1 MAFLLYNTYWLRS
14 QRLALSL
21 LFVGPLWLLYQVLAY
36 QLNHGFGGNFRS
48 GLDVLFAA
56 ALRPVGISSA
66 IAAGI
71 PALLAILYLLSGEHR
86 ASVAQIRLRDFGFM
100 LLESL
105 IYALIFGLCV
115 GKLTELLLS
124 IAGIE
129 FDRDKVAGLVV
140 NLGSGVYEEFFFRV
154 VLLSG
159 IAYFLQRVNAVRQI
173 WPRYVVAILLNS
185 VLFAAFHYLKI
196 FGETVTLESFLFR
209 FLAGLVFSLMFLLR
223 GYGVT
228 AYAHSFYNV
237 FLMLR

>member
-1 MAFLLYNTYWLRS
+1 M
-14 QRLALSL
+14 
-21 LFVGPLWLLYQVLAY
+21 
-36 QLNHGFGGNFRS
+36 
-48 GLDVLFAA
+48 FAA
-56 ALRPVGISSA
+56 SLRQVGISSA

-71 PALLAILYLLSGEHR
+71 PAVLAVLYLLPSKHR
-86 ASVAQIRLRDFGFM
+86 ASVSEIRLRDFGFI

-129 FDRDKVAGLVV
+129 FDREKVAGLVV
-140 NLGSGVYEEFFFRV
+140 NLGSGVYEEFLFRV

-159 IAYFLQRVNAVRQI
+159 IVYFLQRVNAVRQI
-173 WPRYVVAILLNS
+173 WPRYVVAILLTS
-185 VLFAAFHYLKI
+185 ILFAAFHYLKI
-196 FGETVTLESFLFR
+196 FGEAVTLESFLFR
-209 FLAGLVFSLMFLLR
+209 FFAGLVFSLMFICR

>member
-1 MAFLLYNTYWLRS
+1 MILLNNDYWLRS
-14 QRLALSL
+14 QRLASSL

-36 QLNHGFGGNFRS
+36 QLNHGFGGNFRT
-48 GLDVLFAA
+48 GIDILFAA
-56 ALRPVGISSA
+56 SLRQVGISSA

-71 PALLAILYLLSGEHR
+71 PAVLAVLYLLPSKHR
-86 ASVAQIRLRDFGFM
+86 ASVSEIRLRDFGFI

-129 FDRDKVAGLVV
+129 FDGEKVAGLVV
-140 NLGSGVYEEFFFRV
+140 NLGSGVYEEFLFRV

-159 IAYFLQRVNAVRQI
+159 IVYFLQRVNAVRQI
-173 WPRYVVAILLNS
+173 WPRYVVAILLTS
-185 VLFAAFHYLKI
+185 ILFAAFHYLKI
-196 FGETVTLESFLFR
+196 FGEAVTLESFLFR
-209 FLAGLVFSLMFLLR
+209 FFAGLVFSLMFICR

>member
-1 MAFLLYNTYWLRS
+1 M
-14 QRLALSL
+14 

-36 QLNHGFGGNFRS
+36 QLNHGFGGNFRT
-48 GLDVLFAA
+48 GIDILFAA
-56 ALRPVGISSA
+56 SLRQVGVSSA

-71 PALLAILYLLSGEHR
+71 PAVLVVLYLLPSKHR
-86 ASVAQIRLRDFGFM
+86 ASISEIRLRDFGFI

-129 FDRDKVAGLVV
+129 FDREKVAGLVV
-140 NLGSGVYEEFFFRV
+140 NLGSGVYEEFLFRV

-159 IAYFLQRVNAVRQI
+159 VVYFLQRVNAVRQI
-173 WPRYVVAILLNS
+173 WPRYVVAMLLTS
-185 VLFAAFHYLKI
+185 MLFAAFHYLKI
-196 FGETVTLESFLFR
+196 FGEAVTLESFLFR
-209 FLAGLVFSLMFLLR
+209 FFAGLVFSLMFICR

>member
-1 MAFLLYNTYWLRS
+1 M
-14 QRLALSL
+14 

-36 QLNHGFGGNFRS
+36 QLNHGFGGNFRT
-48 GLDVLFAA
+48 GIDILFAA
-56 ALRPVGISSA
+56 SLRQVGISSA

-71 PALLAILYLLSGEHR
+71 PAVLVVLYLLPSKHR
-86 ASVAQIRLRDFGFM
+86 ASISEIRLRDFGFI

-129 FDRDKVAGLVV
+129 FDREKVAGLVV
-140 NLGSGVYEEFFFRV
+140 NLGSGVYEEFLFRV

-159 IAYFLQRVNAVRQI
+159 VVYFLQRVNAVRQI
-173 WPRYVVAILLNS
+173 WPRYVVAILLTS
-185 VLFAAFHYLKI
+185 MLFAAFHYLKI
-196 FGETVTLESFLFR
+196 FGEAVTLESFLFR
-209 FLAGLVFSLMFLLR
+209 FFAGLVFSLMFICR